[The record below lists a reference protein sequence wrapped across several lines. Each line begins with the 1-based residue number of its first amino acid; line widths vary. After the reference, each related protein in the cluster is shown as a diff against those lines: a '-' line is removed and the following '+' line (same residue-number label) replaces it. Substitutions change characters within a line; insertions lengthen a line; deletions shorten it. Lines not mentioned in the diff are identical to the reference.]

1 MHSSSLIFPIF
12 LQLLGVL
19 VVIAEIIVPSGGML
33 AILSIS
39 VFGYSIF
46 LVFNNFSTTAG
57 FIFLGID
64 AVTLPFLII
73 IGLKM
78 LAKSPLTLNKKL
90 SSKEGILS
98 QSPELQSYLGQEG
111 IALSDL
117 RPSGIA
123 RINGKRVDVVT
134 RGEYLEKN
142 TPIVV
147 YSVTGNQVIVVEL
160 VQTTP

>member
-1 MHSSSLIFPIF
+1 
-12 LQLLGVL
+12 
-19 VVIAEIIVPSGGML
+19 
-33 AILSIS
+33 
-39 VFGYSIF
+39 
-46 LVFNNFSTTAG
+46 
-57 FIFLGID
+57 
-64 AVTLPFLII
+64 
-73 IGLKM
+73 M

-147 YSVTGNQVIVVEL
+147 HSVTGNQVIVVEL
-160 VQTTP
+160 VQTTL